1 MGLEP
6 TLGDPG
12 SPVLS
17 NLDERSTFSKLPAPD
32 SNRQMRQSKCRA
44 LAFWRADNSYPGRTR
59 TASYETQNLAPS
71 QFGDRASFQP
81 AAEKY
86 YVQFP
91 YTVSDVQFGSEL
103 LLPGRPRRHVRL
115 PPVLY
120 TAFLF
125 FVRFPAALTSARSDR
140 ANGSPGIRIQTSLIV
155 STHAGIYWSA
165 IFNVHSI

>member
-1 MGLEP
+1 MRNNLCVFMHAPCGTRIHTGRFGVSYPIL
-6 TLGDPG
+6 
-12 SPVLS
+12 
-17 NLDERSTFSKLPAPD
+17 LDERSVFSELPAPD

-44 LAFWRADNSYPGRTR
+44 LAFWRAGNSYPGRTR
-59 TASYETQNLAPS
+59 TASYENQNLAPS

-91 YTVSDVQFGSEL
+91 YTVSGVQFGSEL

-115 PPVLY
+115 PSVLY

-125 FVRFPAALTSARSDR
+125 CVRFPAALTSARSDR
-140 ANGSPGIRIQTSLIV
+140 AKWATWDSNPDL
-155 STHAGIYWSA
+155 AD
-165 IFNVHSI
+165 